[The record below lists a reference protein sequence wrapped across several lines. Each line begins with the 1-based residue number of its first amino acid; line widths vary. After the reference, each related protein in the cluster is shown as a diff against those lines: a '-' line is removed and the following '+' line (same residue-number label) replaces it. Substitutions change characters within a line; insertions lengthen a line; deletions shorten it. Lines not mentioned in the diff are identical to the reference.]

1 MFVVFLSAAASIA
14 LLTPYVYP
22 RPEID
27 ARPESPGRAL
37 FCKPLD
43 I

>member
-1 MFVVFLSAAASIA
+1 MVVVFLSAAASIA
-14 LLTPYVYP
+14 LLTNPDYL
-22 RPEID
+22 RTKID
-27 ARPESPGRAL
+27 ASPSTGLRAL